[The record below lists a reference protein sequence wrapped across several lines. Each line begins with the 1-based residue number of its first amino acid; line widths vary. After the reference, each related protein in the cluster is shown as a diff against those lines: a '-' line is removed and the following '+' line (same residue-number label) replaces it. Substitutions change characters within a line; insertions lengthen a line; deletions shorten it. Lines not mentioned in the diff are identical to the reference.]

1 MVEIL
6 CMKVMETRMRFES
19 VTKCIC
25 RSISF
30 KRNAFVG
37 QWGFSFKPFLFQLW
51 KLIWLKWQTNFN
63 HGITLVTSEHVFVII
78 VVITLVTFCWL
89 SPCKIAGE
97 QEKWEWWKIL
107 HQKLGEK
114 ENWLFPENWAS
125 EVIGHLFDYC
135 PHNKISALTT
145 KTTRNYPT
153 VIYKLLHYS
162 KISSDRHNHV
172 HVGKM
177 KEKANTRHHQPIV
190 DNTKTRQSASLKT
203 RFSVVAIIDDLCNCI
218 MRFTMMMMMMP
229 R

>member
-6 CMKVMETRMRFES
+6 CMKVMETKTRFES

-37 QWGFSFKPFLFQLW
+37 QGGYSFKAFLFHLW
-51 KLIWLKWQTNFN
+51 TLIWLKWQTNFN
-63 HGITLVTSEHVFVII
+63 HGVTLVTSEHVFFVII

-135 PHNKISALTT
+135 PHNKISALTNQNHKKRPNSNLQT
-145 KTTRNYPT
+145 FA
-153 VIYKLLHYS
+153 LS
-162 KISSDRHNHV
+162 KISSDRHLWCLV
-172 HVGKM
+172 L
-177 KEKANTRHHQPIV
+177 A
-190 DNTKTRQSASLKT
+190 
-203 RFSVVAIIDDLCNCI
+203 FSFILP
-218 MRFTMMMMMMP
+218 TWTWL
-229 R
+229 

>member
-1 MVEIL
+1 MCSQNLGLFSSLSFFIKFQYITFQENLKKTFHKLRNVLWLKFSAWRSWKPEWGL
-6 CMKVMETRMRFES
+6 KVS
-19 VTKCIC
+19 
-25 RSISF
+25 
-30 KRNAFVG
+30 RNAFVG
-37 QWGFSFKPFLFQLW
+37 QFLSNAMHLSANEVFPSNLSFFNFENSFGWNGRQT
-51 KLIWLKWQTNFN
+51 LIMGSPWWQVNMF
-63 HGITLVTSEHVFVII
+63 FVII

-153 VIYKLLHYS
+153 VIYKLLHYP
-162 KISSDRHNHV
+162 KFLLI
-172 HVGKM
+172 G
-177 KEKANTRHHQPIV
+177 
-190 DNTKTRQSASLKT
+190 
-203 RFSVVAIIDDLCNCI
+203 II
-218 MRFTMMMMMMP
+218 MFM
-229 R
+229 

>member
-6 CMKVMETRMRFES
+6 CMKVMETKTRFES

-63 HGITLVTSEHVFVII
+63 HGVTLVTSEHVFCHHSSYHIGHI
-78 VVITLVTFCWL
+78 LLVVSVQDCRGTRKVGMMKDSAPKAWGKRKLAI
-89 SPCKIAGE
+89 SR
-97 QEKWEWWKIL
+97 
-107 HQKLGEK
+107 KLGLWG
-114 ENWLFPENWAS
+114 NWTFVWLLSSQQNLS
-125 EVIGHLFDYC
+125 S
-135 PHNKISALTT
+135 NNQ
-145 KTTRNYPT
+145 NYK
-153 VIYKLLHYS
+153 KLPDSNLQTFAFS

-218 MRFTMMMMMMP
+218 MRFTRMTMMMP
-229 R
+229 K